1 MSWLLLLRWSLRDL
15 RRRWLQVAAIALVI
29 AIGTGV
35 YAAMGSTSTW
45 RRASNDASF
54 AATAMYDL
62 RVRATEGAFVE
73 QGALLAALDDA
84 LADAGQTGAVE
95 IAEERLVVA
104 TQVDASTPEQTVLV
118 PGRIV
123 GVDVRAG
130 GPQVAFPAVADGDG
144 RVLARDDDGDAVA
157 VLEYNFAAFY
167 DLRDD
172 TDVTVSGGR
181 VLDVVGIGLAPEYFL
196 VTTEEGGFLAQA
208 NFAALF
214 VPLATA
220 QDLAGRPHQVN
231 DLVLRLRPGADREQ
245 LAQVLRD
252 AFGTSSLGLGVTVM
266 TALDDDSYRL
276 LYDDIEGDQKVND
289 VFALLVLLGAVF
301 GAFNLSSR
309 MVEAQRREIGIAM
322 AIGASRRQLAMR
334 PLLVGVEIALLGA
347 LLGMAVGAVVIEAI
361 RPVWLDALP
370 LPVWRT
376 DFQWATFAQGAALGF
391 VLPLV
396 ATAWPVW
403 RAVRMTPMEAI
414 ATTHRNP
421 HSGLSRALRHLRW
434 PRRALN
440 RMPLGNVLRTP
451 RRTLLTSLG
460 IGAAIATLVGVLGL
474 LDSFFATID
483 ANDREVLAEH
493 PDRVVVGLDGLVPV
507 DGSALSAIGAAEA
520 VGTVEPVLRVGG
532 RLRRADGVDGAATE
546 AGFEVLIEA
555 LDLDNE
561 VWTPGVVEGDLH
573 ADGVVISRVAA
584 DDLGVGAGDT
594 VVLVHPAITATGFVM
609 REDEV
614 VVAAVNASPYR
625 FGVYVDSSLLG
636 EFGAAGLANQ
646 AYVLPAAGY
655 TPADVQRAL
664 FFLPGVTSVQPVA
677 TASEVLR
684 DTMKQF
690 TGIFRVLEGFI
701 LLLALLIA
709 YNSTSI
715 NADERARERATMF
728 AIGMSR
734 RRVIVLE
741 VAEGL
746 LYGLLGTAAGLAVGS
761 LVVRWIVTSVV
772 SSTMPEMGMEAV
784 MSGTTVLTA
793 MVMGVVA
800 VAVAP
805 LLTVRR
811 LRRMDVP
818 GTLRVVE

>member
-84 LADAGQTGAVE
+84 LAAGDQGDVVE
-95 IAEERLVVA
+95 LAEERLVVA
-104 TQVDASTPEQTVLV
+104 TQVDASTPQQTVLV
-118 PGRIV
+118 PGRII
-123 GVDVRAG
+123 GVDVRGG
-130 GPQVAFPAVADGDG
+130 GPQVAFPAVAERDG
-144 RVLARDDDGDAVA
+144 RVLADADDGNAVA

-181 VLDVVGIGLAPEYFL
+181 TLDVVGLGLAPEYFL

-220 QDLAGRPHQVN
+220 QDLAGRPGEVN

-252 AFGTSSLGLGVTVM
+252 AFDASSLGLGVTVM
-266 TALDDDSYRL
+266 TSEDDDSYRL

-289 VFALLVLLGAVF
+289 VFAMLVLLGAVF

-309 MVEAQRREIGIAM
+309 MVEAQRREIGISM
-322 AIGASRRQLAMR
+322 ALGASRRQLATR

-347 LLGMAVGAVVIEAI
+347 LLGMAVGAVVIQAI

-376 DFQWATFAQGAALGF
+376 DFQWATFARGAVLGF
-391 VLPLV
+391 ALPLV

-414 ATTHRNP
+414 TTTHRNP
-421 HSGLSRALRHLRW
+421 RSGLSRALRHLRW

-493 PDRVVVGLDGLVPV
+493 PDRVAVSLDGLVPV
-507 DGSALSAIGAAEA
+507 DGPPLSAIAASEA

-532 RLRRADGVDGAATE
+532 RLRRADGADGADE
-546 AGFEVLIEA
+546 GFEVLIEA
-555 LDLDNE
+555 LDLRNE

-573 ADGVVISRVAA
+573 AEGVVISRVAA

-594 VVLVHPAITATGFVM
+594 VVLVHPAITAAGFVL

-625 FGVYVDSSLLG
+625 FGVYVDSSLLAA
-636 EFGAAGLANQ
+636 FGAEGLANQ
-646 AYVLPAAGY
+646 AYVLPAVGY
-655 TPADVQRAL
+655 TPEDVQRAL

-715 NADERARERATMF
+715 NADERARERATLF

-734 RRVIVLE
+734 GRVIVLE

-746 LYGLLGTAAGLAVGS
+746 MYGLLGTAAGLAVGN

-784 MSGTTVLTA
+784 MSGATVLTA
-793 MVMGVVA
+793 VVMGVVA

>member
-62 RVRATEGAFVE
+62 RVRAAEGAFVE
-73 QGALLAALDDA
+73 QGAMLAVLDDA
-84 LADAGQTGAVE
+84 LAAADQGDVVE
-95 IAEERLVVA
+95 LAEERLVAA

-118 PGRIV
+118 PGRII
-123 GVDVRAG
+123 GVDVRGG
-130 GPQVAFPAVADGDG
+130 GPQVAFPAVAERDG
-144 RVLARDDDGDAVA
+144 RVLADADDGNAVA

-181 VLDVVGIGLAPEYFL
+181 TLDVVGLGLAPEYFL

-220 QDLAGRPHQVN
+220 QDLAGRPGEVN

-252 AFGTSSLGLGVTVM
+252 AFDASSLGLGVTVM
-266 TALDDDSYRL
+266 TSEDDDSYRL

-289 VFALLVLLGAVF
+289 VFAMLVLLGAVF

-309 MVEAQRREIGIAM
+309 MVEAQRREIGISM
-322 AIGASRRQLAMR
+322 AIGASRRQLATR

-376 DFQWATFAQGAALGF
+376 DFQWATFAEGAALGF
-391 VLPLV
+391 ALPLV

-403 RAVRMTPMEAI
+403 RAVRTTPVEAI
-414 ATTHRNP
+414 TTTHRNP
-421 HSGLSRALRHLRW
+421 RSGLSRALRHLRW

-483 ANDREVLAEH
+483 ANDREVLAEQ
-493 PDRVVVGLDGLVPV
+493 PDRVVVGLDGLTPA
-507 DGSALSAIGAAEA
+507 DGSAMSAIAAAEE

-532 RLRRADGVDGAATE
+532 RLRRADAIDGGDDE
-546 AGFEVLIEA
+546 GFEVLIEA

-573 ADGVVISRVAA
+573 AEGIVISRVAA
-584 DDLGVGAGDT
+584 DDLGVGTGDT
-594 VVLVHPAITATGFVM
+594 VVLVHPAITATGFVL
-609 REDEV
+609 RADEV

-625 FGVYVDSSLLG
+625 FGVYVDSSLLAA
-636 EFGAAGLANQ
+636 FGAEGLANQ
-646 AYVLPAAGY
+646 AYVLPAVGY
-655 TPADVQRAL
+655 TPEDVQRAL

-715 NADERARERATMF
+715 NADERARERATLF

-734 RRVIVLE
+734 GRVIVLE

-746 LYGLLGTAAGLAVGS
+746 MYGLLGTAAGLAVGN

-793 MVMGVVA
+793 VVMGVVA

>member
-84 LADAGQTGAVE
+84 LEAADQGDVVE
-95 IAEERLVVA
+95 LAEERLVVA

-118 PGRIV
+118 PGRII
-123 GVDVRAG
+123 GVDVRGG
-130 GPQVAFPAVADGDG
+130 GPQVAFPAVAEGDG
-144 RVLARDDDGDAVA
+144 RVLADADDGNAVA

-167 DLRDD
+167 ELRDD

-181 VLDVVGIGLAPEYFL
+181 TLDVVGLGLAPEYFL

-220 QDLAGRPHQVN
+220 QDLAGRPGEVN

-252 AFGTSSLGLGVTVM
+252 AFDASSLGLGVTVM
-266 TALDDDSYRL
+266 TSEDDDSYRL

-289 VFALLVLLGAVF
+289 VFAMLVLLGAVF

-309 MVEAQRREIGIAM
+309 MVEAQRREIGISM
-322 AIGASRRQLAMR
+322 AIGASRRQLATR

-376 DFQWATFAQGAALGF
+376 DFQWATFAEGAALGF
-391 VLPLV
+391 ALPLV

-403 RAVRMTPMEAI
+403 RAVRTTPVEAI

-421 HSGLSRALRHLRW
+421 RSGLSRALRHLRW

-493 PDRVVVGLDGLVPV
+493 PDRVVVGLDGLTPA
-507 DGSALSAIGAAEA
+507 DGSALSAIAAAEE

-532 RLRRADGVDGAATE
+532 RLRRADAIDGGDDE
-546 AGFEVLIEA
+546 GFEVLIEA

-573 ADGVVISRVAA
+573 AEGIVISRVAA
-584 DDLGVGAGDT
+584 DDLGVGTGDT
-594 VVLVHPAITATGFVM
+594 VVLVHPAITAGGFVF

-636 EFGAAGLANQ
+636 EFGAEGLANQ

-655 TPADVQRAL
+655 TPEDVQRSL

-715 NADERARERATMF
+715 NADERARERATLF

-746 LYGLLGTAAGLAVGS
+746 MYGLLGTAAGLAVGS

-793 MVMGVVA
+793 VVMGVVA